1 MSETFEDQYLDVLQ
15 NIEFSL
21 AQVYRDHADMLDHD
35 ARNAIEA
42 LARAYQAEA
51 RGRTITLPRLN
62 PLAQEA
68 YDLVK
73 AMYEIRLGRS
83 TSFDDNQQPVALE
96 GTPLTLD
103 EIVACLKRIRK
114 SIDTWNRQGGQRGY
128 FNFINGFL
136 P

>member
-1 MSETFEDQYLDVLQ
+1 MPESFEDHYLDVLQ

-21 AQVYRDHADMLDHD
+21 AQVYRAHADMLDYD

-42 LARAYQAEA
+42 LTRAYQAEA
-51 RGRTITLPRLN
+51 RGRAITPPRLN

-73 AMYEIRLGRS
+73 GMCEIRLGRS
-83 TSFDDNQQPVALE
+83 TFIDDNQQPIELAA
-96 GTPLTLD
+96 TPLTLD
-103 EIVACLKRIRK
+103 ETVACLKRIRK

-128 FNFINGFL
+128 FNFVDSFL